1 MRFQLD
7 IVLHAHLFR
16 PKIIA
21 IRVSGNNRAATVLD
35 VFREGV
41 ASYGVPSRIRG
52 DRGKEN
58 VKVAE
63 WMLANKGL
71 NRGSFIWGP

>member
-1 MRFQLD
+1 MLFSIQ
-7 IVLHAHLFR
+7 IV
-16 PKIIA
+16 A
-21 IRVSGNNRAATVLD
+21 IRVSGNNRATTVVD

-41 ASYGVPSRIRG
+41 ANYGVPSRIRG

-58 VKVAE
+58 VKVAQ
-63 WMLANKGL
+63 WMLDNKGL